1 MPREL
6 PPTLTEALGRRHR
19 EDVERIKALFEARRA
34 QQQQQHDHHTLLHF
48 ERPNDSYLPAYA
60 RTSLALALCALAA
73 FLLSRLS

>member
-6 PPTLTEALGRRHR
+6 PPALTEALGRRHR

-34 QQQQQHDHHTLLHF
+34 QQQDRHALLHF
-48 ERPNDSYLPAYA
+48 ERSNDNYLPAYA

-73 FLLSRLS
+73 FLLSRLP